1 MATIPGIIWVL
12 VGVLIAGTS
21 AYLGGL
27 MPFLIIGVGFISFG
41 GYKILINYK
50 TKLIESTKEYKNKLL
65 KNSAATADPQLKLKQ
80 TSAIDAENKYN
91 LLPFFIKKHIK
102 H

>member
-41 GYKILINYK
+41 GYKILINYM
-50 TKLIESTKEYKNKLL
+50 TKPK
-65 KNSAATADPQLKLKQ
+65 
-80 TSAIDAENKYN
+80 ENK
-91 LLPFFIKKHIK
+91 IDRKHEGIQK
-102 H
+102 QASQKFCSNCGSPAQTKANFCNRCGKQV